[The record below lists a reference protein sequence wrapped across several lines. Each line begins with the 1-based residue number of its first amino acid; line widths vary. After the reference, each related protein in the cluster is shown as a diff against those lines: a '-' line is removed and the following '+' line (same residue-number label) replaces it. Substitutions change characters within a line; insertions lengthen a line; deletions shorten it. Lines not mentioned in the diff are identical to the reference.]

1 MLKALFTL
9 AIVGFLVSVY
19 AYITEE
25 KIKENPNFKPV
36 CDISDR
42 ISCSK
47 PLKSEYANIFYI
59 SNTMAGIIF
68 YALLAVLAFFNMAAA
83 LFYASIAACAASLYL
98 AYLLYFKIQA
108 LCLICTS
115 LYIINALLFFF
126 SYKEMFK

>member
-9 AIVGFLVSVY
+9 AIVGFLISVY

-25 KIKENPNFKPV
+25 KLKEDATYKPV
-36 CDISDR
+36 CDLSDR

-59 SNTMAGIIF
+59 SNTIAGILF
-68 YALLAVLAFFNMAAA
+68 YAFLAVLAFFNMITG
-83 LFYASIAACAASLYL
+83 LFYAAIAACAASVYL
-98 AYLLYFKIQA
+98 AYLLYFKIGA

-115 LYIINALLFFF
+115 LYIINALLLFF
-126 SYKEMFK
+126 SYKEFFQ